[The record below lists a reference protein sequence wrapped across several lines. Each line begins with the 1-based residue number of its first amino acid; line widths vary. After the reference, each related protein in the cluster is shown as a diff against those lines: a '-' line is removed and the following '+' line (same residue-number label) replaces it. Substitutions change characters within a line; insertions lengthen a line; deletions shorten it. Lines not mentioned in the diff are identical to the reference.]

1 MILSPRQSMEIV
13 RICEIFTHDDLGNI
27 SAGSAIVNGN
37 PAFCARLAMA
47 MAITVSDFRLN
58 RS

>member
-1 MILSPRQSMEIV
+1 MEIV